1 MFVFPGFNSNIEH
14 RNRNF
19 HVQTEVN
26 SVDGKHKV
34 NTLVYLAGSIYHSV
48 SSELSPEE
56 SVNRE
61 TSVSAIR
68 RQHNKIIRNLISDQ
82 LDSQKKG
89 TEKGF
94 VDFNGLYKDASIFSC
109 AGSCFSDSRE
119 TYRKLI
125 VRADEEIT
133 GHGI

>member
-14 RNRNF
+14 RNRNY

-26 SVDGKHKV
+26 SVDGKYKV
-34 NTLVYLAGSIYHSV
+34 NTLIYLAGSIYHSA
-48 SSELSPEE
+48 SSELTPEE
-56 SVNRE
+56 CINRE

-82 LDSQKKG
+82 LESQKKG
-89 TEKGF
+89 TDRGF
-94 VDFNGLYKDASIFSC
+94 VDFAGLYNDAGIFSC
-109 AGSCFSDSRE
+109 SGNCFHDTRE

-133 GHGI
+133 GHG

>member
-14 RNRNF
+14 RNRKY
-19 HVQTEVN
+19 HIQTEVN

-34 NTLVYLAGSIYHSV
+34 NTLVYLSGSIYHSV
-48 SSELSPEE
+48 SSELSPEDCI
-56 SVNRE
+56 NRE

-82 LDSQKKG
+82 LEPQKKVA
-89 TEKGF
+89 EKGL
-94 VDFNGLYKDASIFSC
+94 VDFAGLYKDADMFSC
-109 AGSCFSDSRE
+109 TGNSLSDARE

-133 GHGI
+133 GHG

>member
-14 RNRNF
+14 RNRKY
-19 HVQTEVN
+19 HIQTEVN

-34 NTLVYLAGSIYHSV
+34 NTLVYLSGSIYHSI
-48 SSELSPEE
+48 SSELLPEDCI
-56 SVNRE
+56 NRE

-82 LDSQKKG
+82 LEPQKK
-89 TEKGF
+89 TADKGM
-94 VDFNGLYKDASIFSC
+94 VDFAGLYNDTDIFSC
-109 AGSCFSDSRE
+109 SGSCLSDARE

-133 GHGI
+133 GHG